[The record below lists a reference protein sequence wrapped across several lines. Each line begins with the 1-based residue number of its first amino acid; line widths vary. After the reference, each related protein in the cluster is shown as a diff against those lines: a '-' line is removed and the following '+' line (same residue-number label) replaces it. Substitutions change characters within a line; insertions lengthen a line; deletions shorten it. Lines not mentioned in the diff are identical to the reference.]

1 IRTTACSTAQNAA
14 NPTSSGRSVPA
25 ISSTSSGAR
34 PILPNA
40 GNSTN
45 CNSQS
50 PPTQKVCASLQLMMP
65 AWFAGRS
72 DMTHLDDLVLDH
84 AAGGLDRHHVA
95 FFLADQRPGDR
106 RTHRQLALLDVRLV
120 VADDLVA
127 HLLVGLDIGDVH
139 GGTEDHLAGMRD
151 AGDVDDLSVLQA
163 SLDITDAR
171 LDHALLLARGVVF
184 GVFLEIAQL
193 ARLGDGLGDLRTQHG
208 LQMLEFI
215 FQGASALDGHREFG
229 HDLIPAWSSC
239 KRRTVFSGPNLSASQ
254 IA

>member
-1 IRTTACSTAQNAA
+1 
-14 NPTSSGRSVPA
+14 
-25 ISSTSSGAR
+25 
-34 PILPNA
+34 
-40 GNSTN
+40 
-45 CNSQS
+45 
-50 PPTQKVCASLQLMMP
+50 
-65 AWFAGRS
+65 
-72 DMTHLDDLVLDH
+72 
-84 AAGGLDRHHVA
+84 
-95 FFLADQRPGDR
+95 
-106 RTHRQLALLDVRLV
+106 QLALLDVRLV

-151 AGDVDDLSVLQA
+151 AGDVDNLSVLQA
-163 SLDITDAR
+163 SLDITNAR
-171 LDHALLLARGVVF
+171 LDHALLLARGMVF

-254 IA
+254 IAWPPAMVVVMQILCCRALRRMEYEAAIDCRPSVVLMIRVTSSFLIM